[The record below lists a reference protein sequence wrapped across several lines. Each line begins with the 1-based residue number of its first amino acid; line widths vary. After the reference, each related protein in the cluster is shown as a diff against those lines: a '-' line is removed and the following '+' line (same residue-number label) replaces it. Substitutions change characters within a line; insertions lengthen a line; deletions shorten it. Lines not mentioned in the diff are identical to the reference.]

1 MKGFCCSAVLLPV
14 IIIISTWSK
23 EKSLWSDS
31 LDLTS
36 QPTEYARKQQI
47 KTKQS
52 WICIEHGFLE
62 LPNGSSYRPL
72 VYIKFSPTTGR
83 GAYCNSISGEGRFLT
98 PRPYSMGLGLHFSIL
113 SEGDWGSE
121 SLAEIQMCPWRDMA
135 LCFLMTSIQIWLNP
149 FRQRFDLNKLC
160 REYNELNLKELM
172 LERAL
177 DNV

>member
-36 QPTEYARKQQI
+36 QPSPSEYARKQQI

-98 PRPYSMGLGLHFSIL
+98 PRPYSMGLGLHFFHSFRGRLRLGEL
-113 SEGDWGSE
+113 SWNSDVPLKRYGFVFFDD
-121 SLAEIQMCPWRDMA
+121 LNTNLTQ
-135 LCFLMTSIQIWLNP
+135 SIQTKIWP
-149 FRQRFDLNKLC
+149 
-160 REYNELNLKELM
+160 
-172 LERAL
+172 
-177 DNV
+177 

>member
-14 IIIISTWSK
+14 IIIIISTWSK

-36 QPTEYARKQQI
+36 QPNPSEYARKQQI

-52 WICIEHGFLE
+52 WIWIEDGFLE

-83 GAYCNSISGEGRFLT
+83 GAYSHSISGEACWGRSLT
-98 PRPYSMGLGLHFSIL
+98 PRPYSMGLGLHFVPSFRGRLRLGEL
-113 SEGDWGSE
+113 SWNSDVPLKRYGFVFFDD
-121 SLAEIQMCPWRDMA
+121 LNINLTQ
-135 LCFLMTSIQIWLNP
+135 SIQTKIWP
-149 FRQRFDLNKLC
+149 
-160 REYNELNLKELM
+160 
-172 LERAL
+172 
-177 DNV
+177 